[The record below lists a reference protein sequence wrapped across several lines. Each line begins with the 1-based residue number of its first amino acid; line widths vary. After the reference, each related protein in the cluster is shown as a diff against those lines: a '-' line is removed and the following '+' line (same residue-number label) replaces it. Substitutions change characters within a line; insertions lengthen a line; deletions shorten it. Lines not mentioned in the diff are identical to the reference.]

1 MTSYNQSLLSLNLI
15 FFGKHFHAKKKNAV
29 KGNACCHISGVHITL
44 QPTGVET
51 RLGLR
56 VNHQLSGHA
65 SSRMSH
71 LGFERKTRHQ
81 EHGCLNLDK
90 GNG

>member
-15 FFGKHFHAKKKNAV
+15 FFGKHFHEKKKKESKAV
-29 KGNACCHISGVHITL
+29 EGSACCHISDVHITL

-56 VNHQLSGHA
+56 VNHQL
-65 SSRMSH
+65 
-71 LGFERKTRHQ
+71 
-81 EHGCLNLDK
+81 
-90 GNG
+90 